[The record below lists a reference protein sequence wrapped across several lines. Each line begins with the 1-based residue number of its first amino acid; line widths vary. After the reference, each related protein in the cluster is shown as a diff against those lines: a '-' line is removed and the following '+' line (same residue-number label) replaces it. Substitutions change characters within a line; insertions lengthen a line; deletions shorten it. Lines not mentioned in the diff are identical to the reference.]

1 MDSKQR
7 KRSEDIQDSGM
18 MSTTTN
24 EEQPARKVI
33 KAKRRVKE
41 EKPMV
46 DEEGNELS
54 FEQDS
59 DEFEEDLKAQCI
71 DEQEV
76 V

>member
-54 FEQDS
+54 FE
-59 DEFEEDLKAQCI
+59 
-71 DEQEV
+71 
-76 V
+76 